1 MSKRPRRGER
11 DVQRRCEEL
20 RHQLE
25 SSTELGGDMGDPEQ
39 GLAILVSAE
48 TRLASSPARNG
59 LFLYRL
65 VRAFRPHAVVE
76 FGSALGIS
84 GIYLASGL
92 VANGQGRLT
101 TVEGVDSRRRIAERT
116 IESAAPG
123 RTRCITARF
132 TDALGELD
140 GADFFFLDG
149 HHDYEPTL
157 AYVSAA
163 VERFRTPALLV
174 LDDVANYTEGMDKAW
189 QELSADDRFSH
200 ALLIGRIGLLAMGEP
215 EWPGLRRVPAAS

>member
-1 MSKRPRRGER
+1 MSKRPRRVER
-11 DVQRRCEEL
+11 DVQRRCEDL

-25 SSTELGGDMGDPEQ
+25 SSSELIGDMGDPDQ
-39 GLAILVSAE
+39 GAAILVSAE

-65 VRAFRPHAVVE
+65 VRAFRPEAVVE

-84 GIYLASGL
+84 GSYLASALAG
-92 VANGQGRLT
+92 NGQGRLT

-157 AYVSAA
+157 AYVGAA
-163 VERFRTPALLV
+163 VERCHTPALLV

-189 QELSADDRFSH
+189 QELSADGRFSH
-200 ALLIGRIGLLAMGEP
+200 SLLIGRIGLLALGEP
-215 EWPGLRRVPAAS
+215 AWPGLRSMRGPS